1 MVTTY
6 ITNKGAAQTTVI
18 DRHNHKTTN
27 ELKWDADYNGEYANL
42 KVDVSDNGKKN
53 KYRVQLN
60 NNDLANI
67 LSVPSVN
74 MPIHRR
80 LENDFLQNQ
89 GKREGEPIFYQ
100 INTNTTNQNP
110 IPLSSPLLPDF
121 DYSLKPIRKKMNK
134 RAKLTKKQKIAKT
147 NHYKTP
153 SSSRNSRNSRN
164 LVANFFRKLI

>member
-6 ITNKGAAQTTVI
+6 ITNKGTVI
-18 DRHNHKTTN
+18 DSHNHKM
-27 ELKWDADYNGEYANL
+27 KWDADYNGKYANL

-60 NNDLANI
+60 NNDLANL

-80 LENDFLQNQ
+80 LENDFLLNQ
-89 GKREGEPIFYQ
+89 GIRGEPIFYQ
-100 INTNTTNQNP
+100 TNTNTAKQNP
-110 IPLSSPLLPDF
+110 ISLSSPSSLGLPLLPDF
-121 DYSLKPIRKKMNK
+121 DSLQPIRKKMK

-147 NHYKTP
+147 LHYKTP
-153 SSSRNSRNSRN
+153 RNSRNSRN
-164 LVANFFRKLI
+164 SSLVANFFRKLI